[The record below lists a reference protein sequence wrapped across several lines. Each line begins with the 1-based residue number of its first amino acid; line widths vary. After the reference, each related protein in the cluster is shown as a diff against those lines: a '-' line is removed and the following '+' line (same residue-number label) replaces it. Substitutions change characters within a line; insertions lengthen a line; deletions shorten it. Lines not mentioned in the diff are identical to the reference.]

1 MMIWTFRW
9 FPDGEHM
16 GSDNMAKSASA
27 SPWFSRRPR
36 DKRARVI
43 FFCLPFSGGGASAYN
58 EWRELFP
65 PQIEV
70 CPVHL
75 PGREARI
82 EEPPNLSPDEIA
94 RAMAD
99 HIDLPFALY
108 GHSMGARLGFEVLR
122 KLSDL
127 GVAAP
132 LRFYPAASLPP
143 DVTSTVDE
151 CVLLPD
157 EAFINFLI
165 LRLGASE
172 NLRAIP
178 ELREFLLPLLRS
190 DLEWC
195 YNYRYHPDEPLE
207 TTIVALSGESDD
219 EANPRNMAGWS
230 RHGKHFN
237 QLTVPGGHFFVK
249 TAGRHL
255 TEILANDL
263 FEALAAP
270 DAAGAPRAFP
280 SGMTA
285 DRGTGDLR

>member
-1 MMIWTFRW
+1 MTWTFRW

-16 GSDNMAKSASA
+16 GSDNMANSASA
-27 SPWFSRRPR
+27 WFSRRPC
-36 DKRARVI
+36 DKRARVTL
-43 FFCLPFSGGGASAYN
+43 FCLPFSGGGSSVHN

-82 EEPPNLSPDEIA
+82 GEPPDLSPDEIA
-94 RAMAD
+94 RALAD
-99 HIDLPFALY
+99 QIDLPFALY

-143 DVTSTVDE
+143 DVTSTIDE
-151 CVLLPD
+151 CVVLPD
-157 EAFINFLI
+157 EAFINTLI
-165 LRLGASE
+165 LRLGTSE
-172 NLRAIP
+172 DLRDIP
-178 ELREFLLPLLRS
+178 ELRELLLPLLRS

-195 YNYRYHPDEPLE
+195 YNYRYHPGDPLE
-207 TTIVALSGESDD
+207 TTIVALAGESDT
-219 EANPRNMAGWS
+219 EADPRDMAGWS
-230 RHGKHFN
+230 RHSKHFN
-237 QLTVPGGHFFVK
+237 QITVPGGHFFVK

-255 TEILANDL
+255 TEVLANDL

-270 DAAGAPRAFP
+270 GTAGAPRAFS

-285 DRGTGDLR
+285 DQGAGERR